1 MTQGGG
7 PFDRILKKPEGGRK
21 PPATPLDGLGQSG
34 GDAPRPR
41 PTPRFRHA
49 PDRAPV
55 PGQRPAPGPD
65 RPGQGKSG
73 GGPLQGATR
82 APYVVGA
89 VIIVFGLLLW
99 IAFLPPFSVLGDG
112 GQSGFDLGSGIRAVP
127 QDKLP
132 DVPDGLMPESQF
144 FEIRAPEKVAIDSIT
159 IDLNGRTQDG
169 ANLGFYTFDGDEWR
183 RLQRAELVQDG
194 EAVRGEFT
202 ALPKNLAVMRNVNFG
217 FVVAGWL
224 PPGKEVEANAV
235 PLLTVLNPLDY
246 HPDPTGSVSGA
257 PSRVTNAGQ
266 FAIAPTISVDSK
278 PDIDALNTIMR
289 SPQLITTHVNA
300 IGRLV
305 DEGAYIGIDLDYR
318 RLDPS
323 LGSQF
328 SEFVAQLA
336 SRLHSRQKTLS
347 LTLPLP
353 IRDRETWDTG
363 PFNWKQLGAVA
374 DQIRVPAISDQSIY
388 TARMEDVLKFA
399 TTEVAAKKLLL
410 VVTPYSSVQA
420 GDNITPASLAQA
432 LALGTEAGIKESGAS
447 LVAGGAVTLVAPNLS
462 KDRKGSGIR
471 WDEEANASTFSFEKD
486 GKLISVWLEDQF
498 SVPFKMQLVRKYKLG
513 GVAVLDVST
522 DALKADI
529 WSSIRSAVDGGTIRL
544 LKPNP
549 APFQPA
555 WEIVDPNGAA
565 VPSST
570 LQPQGDGATLWQ
582 IPDTA
587 GTYTATLIVS
597 NGDMRVGQNVQIS
610 VSPRR

>member
-7 PFDRILKKPEGGRK
+7 PFDRILKKPSEGGRT
-21 PPATPLDGLGQSG
+21 PPATPLGGLGRG
-34 GDAPRPR
+34 GGK
-41 PTPRFRHA
+41 
-49 PDRAPV
+49 V
-55 PGQRPAPGPD
+55 PRPAPTTLFRRSPDVAPEPGRRPSLD
-65 RPGQGKSG
+65 RPGQRKSG
-73 GGPLQGATR
+73 GGPLPGAPR

-89 VIIVFGLLLW
+89 IIIVFGLLLW
-99 IAFLPPFSVLGDG
+99 IAFLPPFTALGGG

-132 DVPDGLMPESQF
+132 AVPDGLTPVSQF
-144 FEIRAPEKVAIDSIT
+144 FEIRAPENIAIDSIT

-169 ANLGFYTFDGDEWR
+169 ANLGFYTFDRDVWR
-183 RLQRAELVQDG
+183 RLQRAELVQEG

-217 FVVAGWL
+217 FVVSGWL
-224 PPGKEVEANAV
+224 PAGKEVEANAV
-235 PLLTVLNPLDY
+235 SLLTVLNPIDY

-257 PSRVTNAGQ
+257 PSRVTNVGQ

-289 SPQLITTHVNA
+289 SPQLITAHVNA

-305 DEGAYIGIDLDYR
+305 DEGGYIGIDLDYR

-328 SEFVAQLA
+328 SEFASQLA
-336 SRLHSRQKTLS
+336 SRLHSKQKTLS
-347 LTLPLP
+347 LTLRLP

-363 PFNWKQLGAVA
+363 PFNWKQLGEVA
-374 DQIRVPAISDQSIY
+374 DQVRVPAISDQSIY
-388 TARMEDVLKFA
+388 AARMEDVLKFA
-399 TTEVAAKKLLL
+399 TTEVTAKKLLL
-410 VVTPYSSVQA
+410 VVTPYSSVRA
-420 GDNITPASLAQA
+420 GDSITPLSLAQA
-432 LALGTEAGIKESGAS
+432 LALGTEAGIKESGAP

-471 WDEEANASTFSFEKD
+471 WDDEANASTFFFEKD

-498 SVPFKMQLVRKYKLG
+498 SLAFKMQLVRKYKLG

-522 DALKADI
+522 DKLKADI
-529 WSSIRSAVDGGTIRL
+529 WPSIRSVVDGGTIRL

-549 APFQPA
+549 ELLQPA
-555 WEIVDPNGAA
+555 WEIADPSGAA
-565 VPSST
+565 VAVST
-570 LQPQGDGATLWQ
+570 LQPQGDGATRWQ
-582 IPDTA
+582 IPNTA

-597 NGDMRVGQNVQIS
+597 NGDMRVGQKVRIS
-610 VSPRR
+610 VSPRG

>member
-7 PFDRILKKPEGGRK
+7 PFDRILKKTEGGRK
-21 PPATPLDGLGQSG
+21 PPESPLDGLGQSG

-55 PGQRPAPGPD
+55 LGQRPAPGPD

-112 GQSGFDLGSGIRAVP
+112 RQSGFDLGSGIRAVP

-217 FVVAGWL
+217 FVVGGWL

-328 SEFVAQLA
+328 SEFAAQLA
-336 SRLHSRQKTLS
+336 SRLHGRQKTLS

-363 PFNWKQLGAVA
+363 PFNWKQLGEVA

-522 DALKADI
+522 DALQADI

-549 APFQPA
+549 ALFQPA

-597 NGDMRVGQNVQIS
+597 NGDMRVGQNVRIS